1 MGEVQRIT
9 RRAQPRAAR
18 ADDEAEV
25 RGLFVVEYPA
35 LVRTLTLIVR
45 DRTAAEDLAQDAFV
59 QLLRHWPRVATY
71 DAPGAWLRRVAIR
84 MAVRE
89 DHRSKVRPLRER
101 QAYAAGPAAEPSYD
115 DSRADPALIDAI
127 AQLSPKQRSMVVLFY
142 LEDRPMVEVAD
153 LVGCSVATGWV
164 HLHRARHRLA
174 ELLGEEVSDDVD
186 RHPSA

>member
-1 MGEVQRIT
+1 MGEVQRIP
-9 RRAQPRAAR
+9 RRAEPRGR
-18 ADDEAEV
+18 DADSHV
-25 RGLFVVEYPA
+25 RELFVAEFPS

-45 DRTAAEDLAQDAFV
+45 DRAAAEDLAQDAFV
-59 QLLRHWPRVATY
+59 QLLRHWPSVSGY

-101 QAYAAGPAAEPSYD
+101 EAYAASPAVEAPYGDVHS
-115 DSRADPALIDAI
+115 DPALMAAV
-127 AQLSPKQRSMVVLFY
+127 AQLSPKQRSVVVLFY

-174 ELLGEEVSDDVD
+174 ELLGEEVTDDVD
-186 RHPSA
+186 